1 MYISILETNCYTIYI
16 IFASF
21 NFSIK
26 KERGKKEIPRPERLH
41 LLYPRHLIFLYR
53 TKKISKINLNPR
65 TVGYIHSSS
74 SPLQHPRHLIFS
86 HSPMKRKNSKDQ
98 SLKKNY
104 SHPVHLIFPSRYAK
118 KKKKKEAKEKFQRS
132 TLERCWKPAR
142 RHRCRSTLSFLPN
155 CIYVSA
161 SHPRGRA
168 RKREKERER
177 EGRQSEEKRAC
188 RHVLTILHY
197 DTTPFTPVP
206 FSFGGHPATL
216 EPTLRACGIAVE
228 GSRLRKKRWRGEGGS
243 DPRKWDRK

>member
-1 MYISILETNCYTIYI
+1 MARFSFFQSFQYLLLLNIKYSTSLPFIVIIQFNNALLIILCRKKILKINLYIILLYTKIYIYMYISILETNCYTIYI

-118 KKKKKEAKEKFQRS
+118 KKKKRS
-132 TLERCWKPAR
+132 KRKIPKINPREMLKAGSSP
-142 RHRCRSTLSFLPN
+142 SLSK
-155 CIYVSA
+155 
-161 SHPRGRA
+161 HP
-168 RKREKERER
+168 
-177 EGRQSEEKRAC
+177 
-188 RHVLTILHY
+188 
-197 DTTPFTPVP
+197 FVP
-206 FSFGGHPATL
+206 P
-216 EPTLRACGIAVE
+216 
-228 GSRLRKKRWRGEGGS
+228 
-243 DPRKWDRK
+243 